1 MYGIK
6 HFTISVCIII
16 FTSCS
21 PHDRFYRLVTKYP
34 YLLDSSRQD
43 KIVIRNSVVVDTQ
56 VVWKN
61 KTDTLIFREAKIE
74 RRNDTFRFYFRERPC
89 TTFIEKTQIVPSKII
104 ERHYQEKL
112 SKTQAWEFFKLN
124 YHWLLIILFLLTL
137 LIKK

>member
-6 HFTISVCIII
+6 HFIISVYIITI
-16 FTSCS
+16 TSCS
-21 PHDRFYRLVTKYP
+21 PHSRFYRLVTKYP
-34 YLLDSSRQD
+34 HLLDSSRQD
-43 KIVIRNSVVVDTQ
+43 KVIIRNSVVVDTQ

-61 KTDTLIFREAKIE
+61 QTDTLIFRETKIE

-104 ERHYQEKL
+104 ERHYQEKVI
-112 SKTQAWEFFKLN
+112 KKQAWDFFKSN
-124 YHWLLIILFLLTL
+124 FHWLLIILFLLTL